1 MGSESLRNSFDFSKF
16 GAYVVN
22 LATRKDRL
30 ETALP
35 QLEKLGL
42 KYKIER
48 AVEAKDL
55 LENNP
60 FISQAAEACFKSH
73 FNSLKGIADGED
85 DYCFILEDDFLI
97 TNFKKLQKQMSKIDI
112 RDYDLIQIGWLQ
124 NTIRDRILISLTTLE
139 GRIFHL
145 LYLFCRRIP
154 ALNEKIGLRLRV
166 ARNSIVWD
174 KELVQDDF
182 KSGGHFYL
190 VSKIFA
196 AQLVEFNPQPQVPI
210 DNFYATLAAT
220 RKFRISRTTKSYV
233 KQSKSPSSIKFAE

>member
-1 MGSESLRNSFDFSKF
+1 M
-16 GAYVVN
+16 
-22 LATRKDRL
+22 
-30 ETALP
+30 
-35 QLEKLGL
+35 
-42 KYKIER
+42 
-48 AVEAKDL
+48 
-55 LENNP
+55 
-60 FISQAAEACFKSH
+60 
-73 FNSLKGIADGED
+73 
-85 DYCFILEDDFLI
+85 I